1 MSRQPSTTRVEKGFT
16 IIETMIVLAMAG
28 LILLIVLYAIPTL
41 QRNSRNNQRKQDIQD
56 ILQAVSNYELN
67 NSGNMPSSGAPI
79 ALPQLTFYT
88 DPVPLGPTITYFAM
102 PNPCVPPNNVA
113 AVNFCIAGNWTDAPS
128 GAVNNSVNRLDSVL
142 IYNHEKCDP
151 ANAGHSTRTGAG
163 FSDVVALYAIETGN
177 GGDAPVCQ
185 QL

>member
-1 MSRQPSTTRVEKGFT
+1 MSRQASTNCKQSGFT

-41 QRNSRNNQRKQDIQD
+41 SRNSRNNQRKQDVQN

-67 NSGNMPSSGAPI
+67 NSGNMPSASAHI
-79 ALPQLTFYT
+79 TLPPLTFYT
-88 DPVPLGPTITYFAM
+88 TPAINYFNLPGSCTVPNTG
-102 PNPCVPPNNVA
+102 
-113 AVNFCIAGNWTDAPS
+113 AVINFCIAGNWTDAPV
-128 GAVNNSVNRLDSVL
+128 GAVNNSINRLDSVL
-142 IYNHEKCDP
+142 IYNHEKCNP

-177 GGDAPVCQ
+177 GGWAPQCQ